1 MLKNIQRYSEIL
13 KFPYRKANIFL
24 HGIRNDNPPLMK
36 EITYHIEVDTDVDD
50 RKIKNWHKNILKYG
64 TLTNTLMKACE
75 INGEM
80 QKAKDL

>member
-1 MLKNIQRYSEIL
+1 
-13 KFPYRKANIFL
+13 
-24 HGIRNDNPPLMK
+24 MK

-64 TLTNTLMKACE
+64 TITNTLMKAFE